1 MEMTFGFI
9 NDDDVSKINPNEG
22 AFLCLLLFFFLFS
35 FLSKIQNVFFT
46 LTIKMHFK
54 ILFKQGTGERD
65 PHSRVIVALPEDP
78 GLVPSVQ
85 ISFNDCSS
93 FRVTSS
99 GLPDPTPMS
108 THTFT

>member
-1 MEMTFGFI
+1 MMMYQKLTPTKELFF
-9 NDDDVSKINPNEG
+9 VC
-22 AFLCLLLFFFLFS
+22 FFFFFLFS

-54 ILFKQGTGERD
+54 ILFKQGTGERA

-78 GLVPSVQ
+78 VLVPSVQ